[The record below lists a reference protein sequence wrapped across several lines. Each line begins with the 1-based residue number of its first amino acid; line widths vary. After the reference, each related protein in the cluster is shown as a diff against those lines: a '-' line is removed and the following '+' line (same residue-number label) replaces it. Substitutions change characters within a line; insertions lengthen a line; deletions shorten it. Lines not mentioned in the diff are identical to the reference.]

1 VEELLRSSEDF
12 IAELREAT
20 SVASRF
26 FVHSLAVFSKKFS
39 GWYCTACSIGDMM
52 RGMSQHRIAG
62 PGQGRGRAAPP
73 LRGRG
78 RRAAGPG
85 QGRRVAGAGQGRSRA
100 AAGPQGAAGQGRGRR
115 AGAGQGAAGPQ
126 GRGRGR
132 GRGAAGA
139 GPVTLTAAEARAIAS
154 AFQWFAVNRESE
166 SAVALLGLLKRS
178 FKKGK

>member
-1 VEELLRSSEDF
+1 MEELLRSSEDF

-115 AGAGQGAAGPQ
+115 AVAGQ

-132 GRGAAGA
+132 RAAGA